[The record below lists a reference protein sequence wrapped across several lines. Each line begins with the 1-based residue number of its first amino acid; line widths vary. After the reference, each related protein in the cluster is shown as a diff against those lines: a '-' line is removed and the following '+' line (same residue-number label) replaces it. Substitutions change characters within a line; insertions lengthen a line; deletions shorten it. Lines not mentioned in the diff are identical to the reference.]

1 MVGGAEDVTLGVSP
15 VEGIVGAGAMISVG
29 ISACCG
35 SFGCSGYGIS
45 GCSGPARAPGCA
57 T

>member
-1 MVGGAEDVTLGVSP
+1 MASGVST
-15 VEGIVGAGAMISVG
+15 VEGTIETGAMIFVG

-35 SFGCSGYGIS
+35 CFGYSLCGIS
-45 GCSGPARAPGCA
+45 GCSGPAGAPGCA

>member
-1 MVGGAEDVTLGVSP
+1 MAGVAEDATLRIGP
-15 VEGIVGAGAMISVG
+15 IEGTAGAGALISVG

-45 GCSGPARAPGCA
+45 GCSGPTGALGSAS
-57 T
+57 